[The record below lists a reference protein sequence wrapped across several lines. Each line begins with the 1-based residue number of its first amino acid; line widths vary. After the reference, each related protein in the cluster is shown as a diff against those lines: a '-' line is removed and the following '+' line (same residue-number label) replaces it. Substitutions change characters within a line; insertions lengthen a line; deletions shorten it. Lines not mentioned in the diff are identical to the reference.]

1 MAEEHLNSNF
11 EDVGIEGIISGFQR
25 LSPSA
30 ERTFKPSVPSSI
42 TPVVGMVFSSL
53 DAAYEFYQIYAK
65 KGGFCVRKGSQTE
78 KNGFIAYKYYTCSKE
93 GHKPFKKFDG
103 VLEVVKDGKKPRKG
117 RNRPSIRTGC
127 NAHIALYSD
136 DGKSYNLY
144 RFVEQHNHTLISQE
158 DMQFVPS
165 SRNLTV
171 MKQKRIYSLST
182 LNLGPV
188 KSFNI
193 MRTEYGGFE
202 EVGATA
208 VDCKNFKRDLN
219 CFIEEYDAEMIVQRL
234 TNKKEYLRDFSF
246 EYTVDSNGCLTG
258 LFWADEVSKQNYLV
272 FGDVISFDATF
283 KTNKYKM
290 VFVPFTGIDNHF
302 HNVNLGA
309 GLIAKETTESYVWLL
324 TCFLNAFGHQPKVV
338 VTDQDAAMKAAIE
351 TVFTDSRHRLCM
363 WHIMKKVADK
373 VGNVLCN
380 DDTFKRRVCN
390 IVWTDAIEPEMFEKE
405 WQEII
410 HDFGLLQNIWLESM
424 FDLRSMWIPAFYR
437 DEPMSGLMRT
447 TSRSESENQ
456 FFGSVSNSQLT
467 LVEFF
472 SHFDMAIEAQRYN
485 HRKNDHDTR
494 NTEYDN
500 WTDSPLEVHAHKLYT
515 RAIFFDVQEEILASF
530 EKCFSVNVKEEGEN
544 ARFFIRDI
552 SAFGNGFFEVLAKVD
567 DEFSASCSC
576 KRFEQYGLL
585 CRHVFLV
592 IRMFEIEEIPEKYIL
607 RRWRR
612 EAVRNRAN
620 CSFFAEDSSNVN
632 IDEANQVVREIML
645 ASECLCNRFFSNNEE
660 LIKIRDELKGMI
672 QKADESSKTGLVFKK
687 KDMMASL
694 LGYNLPSTSTVKLPP
709 GIRNKGRGSHRRIKS
724 KKEKAASRMGKRH
737 RGCKVCGMVGHDIR
751 TCSALVRPV
760 VEGAVSTDK

>member
-65 KGGFCVRKGSQTE
+65 KGGFC
-78 KNGFIAYKYYTCSKE
+78 E

-103 VLEVVKDGKKPRKG
+103 ALEVVKDRKKSKKG
-117 RNRPSIRTGC
+117 
-127 NAHIALYSD
+127 
-136 DGKSYNLY
+136 
-144 RFVEQHNHTLISQE
+144 FVEQHNHTLISQE

-171 MKQKRIYSLST
+171 MKQKRIYSLSM

-193 MRTEYGGFE
+193 MRTDM
-202 EVGATA
+202 V
-208 VDCKNFKRDLN
+208 VLK
-219 CFIEEYDAEMIVQRL
+219 RL

-246 EYTVDSNGCLTG
+246 EYTVDSNGCLTR
-258 LFWADEVSKQNYLV
+258 LFWVDEVSKQNYLV
-272 FGDVISFDATF
+272 FDDVISFDATF

-338 VTDQDAAMKAAIE
+338 VTDQDVAMKAAIE

-373 VGNVLCN
+373 SNYLICVVEEVLSNYVHRVGKVLCN

-390 IVWTDAIEPEMFEKE
+390 IVWTDAIESEMFEKE

-472 SHFDMAIEAQRYN
+472 THFDTAIEAQRYN
-485 HRKNDHDTR
+485 HRKNDHDAR
-494 NTEYDN
+494 NTECDN
-500 WTDSPLEVHAHKLYT
+500 LPDSPLEVHAHKLYT
-515 RAIFFDVQEEILASF
+515 KAIFLTFKKRSLLVLRNVFQLMSKKKERMQGSLLEIFRLL
-530 EKCFSVNVKEEGEN
+530 EGN
-544 ARFFIRDI
+544 YMKSHNNTHCDSLSRVI
-552 SAFGNGFFEVLAKVD
+552 VLAKAD
-567 DEFSASCSC
+567 DAFSASCSC

-592 IRMFEIEEIPEKYIL
+592 IRMFKIEEIPEKYIL

-632 IDEANQVVREIML
+632 IDEANQVVCEIMF
-645 ASECLCNRFFSNNEE
+645 ASECLCNRYFSNNEE
-660 LIKIRDELKGMI
+660 LIKIRDQLKGMI

-687 KDMMASL
+687 KKYDGFS
-694 LGYNLPSTSTVKLPP
+694 SW
-709 GIRNKGRGSHRRIKS
+709 I
-724 KKEKAASRMGKRH
+724 
-737 RGCKVCGMVGHDIR
+737 
-751 TCSALVRPV
+751 
-760 VEGAVSTDK
+760 